1 MNEIIT
7 ILNEIRSGVDWISET
22 DIIESGLIDSFDM
35 IALVSDLN
43 DAFKVNIGLEHME
56 PDNFCSVDAIAAM
69 LRELGAEI

>member
-1 MNEIIT
+1 MNEIIA
-7 ILNEIRSGVDWISET
+7 ILNEIRSDVDWMSET

-43 DAFKVNIGLEHME
+43 DAFNVSIGLEHME

-69 LRELGAEI
+69 LRELGTEI